1 MARALKLKLDELVF
15 TFDLDMEEYGPEVID
30 VTGPHL
36 FQDGTFV
43 RSSKSGSID
52 FLEAQVKRAI
62 RKSEKD
68 DEDVEEGD
76 EFDDNVDDD
85 EDEFF

>member
-15 TFDLDMEEYGPEVID
+15 TFDLDMEEFGPEVVD

-36 FQDGTFV
+36 LGERKRP
-43 RSSKSGSID
+43 RSLSSDRIE

-62 RKSEKD
+62 DESD
-68 DEDVEEGD
+68 DED
-76 EFDDNVDDD
+76 N
-85 EDEFF
+85 